1 MKHATSIRLT
11 VAAAIVA
18 IASTAQ
24 AGSKLE
30 KVHMVAEGIDLKPAI
45 LRANSNGYTTYENSS
60 HTYLL
65 RLFAKAKGA
74 TAVFL
79 ATAGSTH
86 GTLVGPEDRVFQHS
100 SGRTDGWG
108 VYKKSVALPIKLN
121 DTRWFTSPGA
131 ACESNMKAQMKKGM
145 RKDAVLKK
153 EWKVTAK
160 AKIRFEA
167 SADSKVHNRNGR
179 HGGSSETGSSLVAY
193 SVPVICRAAK

>member
-74 TAVFL
+74 NAVFL

-86 GTLVGPEDRVFQHS
+86 GTLVGPEDRAMEEAPPKVAKS
-100 SGRTDGWG
+100 SPALSGRGT
-108 VYKKSVALPIKLN
+108 Y
-121 DTRWFTSPGA
+121 
-131 ACESNMKAQMKKGM
+131 
-145 RKDAVLKK
+145 
-153 EWKVTAK
+153 
-160 AKIRFEA
+160 
-167 SADSKVHNRNGR
+167 
-179 HGGSSETGSSLVAY
+179 
-193 SVPVICRAAK
+193 

>member
-65 RLFAKAKGA
+65 RLVDAPQTPLDFPKHILNISRGPFTTAADTARLRAHNIDLIVAKNSGGKGA
-74 TAVFL
+74 YAKIEAARHLGLPVVMVSRPHLPDRLETDQ
-79 ATAGSTH
+79 
-86 GTLVGPEDRVFQHS
+86 PE
-100 SGRTDGWG
+100 
-108 VYKKSVALPIKLN
+108 
-121 DTRWFTSPGA
+121 
-131 ACESNMKAQMKKGM
+131 
-145 RKDAVLKK
+145 AVLDWLIQPLT
-153 EWKVTAK
+153 ERGV
-160 AKIRFEA
+160 
-167 SADSKVHNRNGR
+167 
-179 HGGSSETGSSLVAY
+179 
-193 SVPVICRAAK
+193 